1 MRKSCGRLLAEQS
14 GNTVLSDRFGKE
26 VRGFDK
32 EVRGFD
38 KEVIFDT
45 LIFLW
50 YHLKE

>member
-1 MRKSCGRLLAEQS
+1 
-14 GNTVLSDRFGKE
+14 LSDRFGKE

>member
-1 MRKSCGRLLAEQS
+1 M
-14 GNTVLSDRFGKE
+14 SDRFGKE